1 MFGHGQHA
9 PGVYVRISLVT
20 LDCPMHLSVGED
32 IRYRWHDL
40 VKHKQWNGT
49 IESRRHVDLHFGRFI
64 ALEIVRFIRNC
75 ADVLSDTNFSSTAAE
90 STSKLRP
97 N

>member
-1 MFGHGQHA
+1 
-9 PGVYVRISLVT
+9 
-20 LDCPMHLSVGED
+20 MHLSVGED

-49 IESRRHVDLHFGRFI
+49 IESRRHVDLNFGRSI
-64 ALEIVRFIRNC
+64 ALEIVRFIRNY
-75 ADVLSDTNFSSTAAE
+75 ADVLSDTNFSSAAAE